1 MNEHDIA
8 VEARAVSDFHR
19 LVNKAL
25 DAADPISRWGDGNGG
40 YLLDVFRTAMEERG
54 YWKKPESNKN
64 GKSKISHVLRR
75 KVLERDKYRC
85 VECGTH
91 IDLSIDH
98 IHPESKGGGL
108 AMDNLQTLCR
118 SCNSRKGA
126 TV

>member
-8 VEARAVSDFHR
+8 VEARAVSEFHR

-25 DAADPISRWGDGNGG
+25 DAAYPISRWG
-40 YLLDVFRTAMEERG
+40 
-54 YWKKPESNKN
+54 N
-64 GKSKISHVLRR
+64 GKSKIYHVLRR

-118 SCNSRKGA
+118 SCNIRKGA